1 MELPID
7 EVRQSLW
14 QAEKPVA
21 VLGGGFLIIAIGFG
35 RDRRLFVFENAE
47 TGTSSCGRTLRLRR
61 LLDINIYS
69 TPIRRQCGP
78 TILKLAIP

>member
-21 VLGGGFLIIAIGFG
+21 VLGGGFLIIAIALARSQAFCILKMQ
-35 RDRRLFVFENAE
+35 RQEH
-47 TGTSSCGRTLRLRR
+47 RLRQDVKIAAAAR
-61 LLDINIYS
+61 YQHLFDANP
-69 TPIRRQCGP
+69 TPMWTYDLEACDS
-78 TILKLAIP
+78 